1 MSFDNWFMF
10 PISIAI
16 ATVAMASGVGGAVFF
31 VPILLLGLGLP
42 PEVAIGVGLI
52 TEVFGFTSGVV
63 AYLRRKLVDFQLAKS
78 ILVFSIPMATL
89 GVLAAN
95 YVDSDILRGLFG
107 VGLLAVAFG
116 LLSAPAPV
124 SASEAAKD
132 LPSGDQHD
140 DVAMTSLTSATG
152 EVFRYRL
159 GNKRMGGLV
168 SAAGGFFMGMISTG
182 LGELNSYFLL
192 QKCKIPSKV
201 AVATSVFSVAFTA
214 LVAGTAHFIS
224 FVSAGGDT
232 LSTVLNLVVFTVP
245 GVVIGGQIG
254 PYVATRI
261 SQHALEKTLGG
272 LFVFVAILTLG
283 QLFFT

>member
-1 MSFDNWFMF
+1 
-10 PISIAI
+10 
-16 ATVAMASGVGGAVFF
+16 
-31 VPILLLGLGLP
+31 
-42 PEVAIGVGLI
+42 
-52 TEVFGFTSGVV
+52 
-63 AYLRRKLVDFQLAKS
+63 
-78 ILVFSIPMATL
+78 
-89 GVLAAN
+89 
-95 YVDSDILRGLFG
+95 
-107 VGLLAVAFG
+107 
-116 LLSAPAPV
+116 
-124 SASEAAKD
+124 
-132 LPSGDQHD
+132 
-140 DVAMTSLTSATG
+140 
-152 EVFRYRL
+152 
-159 GNKRMGGLV
+159 
-168 SAAGGFFMGMISTG
+168 MGMISTG

>member
-16 ATVAMASGVGGAVFF
+16 ATVAMASGVGGATFF

-52 TEVFGFTSGVV
+52 TEVFGFTSGVT
-63 AYLRRKLVDFQLAKS
+63 AYLRRKLVDFRLAKS
-78 ILVFSIPMATL
+78 ILLFSIPMATL

-95 YVDSDILRGLFG
+95 YVEPNILRGLFG

-116 LLSAPAPV
+116 LLTAPV
-124 SASEAAKD
+124 PLSAEE
-132 LPSGDQHD
+132 LERQLNDQD
-140 DVAMTSLTSATG
+140 DTGPITSITSAAG
-152 EVFRYRL
+152 ETFRYRV
-159 GNKRMGGLV
+159 GNKWISRIV
-168 SAAGGFFMGMISTG
+168 SSVGGFFMGMISTG

-192 QKCKIPSKV
+192 QKFKIPSKV
-201 AVATSVFSVAFTA
+201 AVATSVFTVAFTA
-214 LVAGTAHFIS
+214 LVAATAHLISFIS
-224 FVSAGGDT
+224 AGEET

-245 GVVIGGQIG
+245 GVIIGGQIG
-254 PYVATRI
+254 PFVATRI
-261 SQHALEKTLGG
+261 SQHTLEKTLGG
-272 LFVFVAILTLG
+272 LFVFVALLTLG